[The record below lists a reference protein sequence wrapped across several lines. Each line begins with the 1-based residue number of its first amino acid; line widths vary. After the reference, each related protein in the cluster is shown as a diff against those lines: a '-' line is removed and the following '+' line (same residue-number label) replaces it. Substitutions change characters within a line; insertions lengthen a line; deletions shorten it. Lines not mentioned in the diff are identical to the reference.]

1 LVAYESVVFM
11 FQVYPSLE
19 ESLNILFILLLSSFS
34 QIVDTIYHKLIIR
47 HRKFKLAFKI
57 LENFAIINSTWNG

>member
-1 LVAYESVVFM
+1 M

-47 HRKFKLAFKI
+47 HRK
-57 LENFAIINSTWNG
+57 ENSN